1 MTTLTEFLTSLDS
14 TEEHVGVYASP
25 QDPDNE
31 WTVAGYFAVDGEIP
45 EGWVW
50 VGDLN
55 ALSYGR
61 VDLSSL
67 SDSDLAEI
75 PDLDTWWAEYA
86 RDQVSDFLASL
97 IA

>member
-1 MTTLTEFLTSLDS
+1 MTTLTEFLTNLDS
-14 TEEHVGVYASP
+14 TEEHVGVYANP

-31 WTVAGYFAVDGEIP
+31 WCVAAHGAADEEIS

-61 VDLSSL
+61 VDLSDV

-75 PDLDTWWAEYA
+75 PDVEAWWTEYA
-86 RDQVSDFLASL
+86 RDQVADFLASL